1 MPSSK
6 PKKTKAI
13 GAAAEAQARAYLLSK
28 GYTLLHQNLQ
38 VGRSELDLV
47 MQEGNTLVFVE
58 VKWRKNEM
66 YGPPESFVTEAKL
79 EHLYR
84 GAEGYMEKSGW
95 KGPIRF
101 DIIAV
106 DPSGVKHFQD
116 IS

>member
-6 PKKTKAI
+6 PKKSKAI
-13 GAAAEAQARAYLLSK
+13 GKAAEAQARDYLLSK

-58 VKWRKNEM
+58 VKWRKNAL

-84 GAEGYMEKSGW
+84 GAEGYMEKISW

-101 DIIAV
+101 DIVAIDPHGIAHL
-106 DPSGVKHFQD
+106 KD